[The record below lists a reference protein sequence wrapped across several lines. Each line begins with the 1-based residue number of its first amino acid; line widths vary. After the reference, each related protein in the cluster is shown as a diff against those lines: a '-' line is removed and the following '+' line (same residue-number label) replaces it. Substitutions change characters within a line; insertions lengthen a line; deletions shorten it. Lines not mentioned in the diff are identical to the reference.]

1 MSAIAVNTSS
11 RYAAVLACAV
21 EPVDSAHTNSTAPSP
36 SAAARSANPTA
47 ATRAC
52 PATTAV
58 PQQPR
63 EQLKVA
69 DWLVGD
75 VVRRALVEDVADRD
89 EQGRAHGE

>member
-1 MSAIAVNTSS
+1 M
-11 RYAAVLACAV
+11 RRCWLAPC
-21 EPVDSAHTNSTAPSP
+21 PVDSARTNSTAPSP
-36 SAAARSANPTA
+36 SAAACSANPTA
-47 ATRAC
+47 ATRP
-52 PATTAV
+52 PATTAA

-69 DWLVGD
+69 DSLVGD

>member
-11 RYAAVLACAV
+11 RYAALLARAV
-21 EPVDSAHTNSTAPSP
+21 EPVDSARTDSIAPSP
-36 SAAARSANPTA
+36 SAAACGANATA
-47 ATRAC
+47 ATR
-52 PATTAV
+52 PARPPLAV

-63 EQLKVA
+63 ELLKMV